1 MRILVTGGAGM
12 LGRAVT
18 QVLKQSGHAVKCF
31 DLHPSPEPGIES
43 IIGDIRH
50 PDDVTRACTGMDA
63 LIHTA
68 VMVNQN
74 TAKQPAMYDVNV
86 TGTLNVIAGC
96 RAAQVP
102 RLVYISSIDVV
113 FDGTPIRDG
122 DERLPY
128 PKRHLDY
135 YSETKTLAEQAVIAA
150 NGSGLATCSIRAGG
164 LYGEHDQHRFPNVIP
179 RVVTTGTFTRIGD
192 GSAVHNHVY
201 VGNTA
206 YALKLAVERLSAESP
221 LAGQCYFITDHA
233 PGNFFDFF
241 VPFLRALNV
250 PYKEAHLS
258 EAAALLVAQAAQ
270 RTAFLTRGKL
280 PPITRYAV
288 LATTRDF
295 SFVSH
300 KAARDFG
307 YAPIYS
313 QQDAFERTLAWTR
326 ETLVEPLTNH

>member
-18 QVLKQSGHAVKCF
+18 QMLMQSGHVVKNF
-31 DLHPSPEPGIES
+31 DRLPSPEAGIET
-43 IIGDIRH
+43 IIGDIRQ
-50 PDDVTRACTGMDA
+50 PDAVTAACAGMDA
-63 LIHTA
+63 VIHMA
-68 VMVNQN
+68 VMVNQSA
-74 TAKQPAMYDVNV
+74 TRQTEMYAVNV
-86 TGTLNVIAGC
+86 TGTHNVIAAC
-96 RAAQVP
+96 QAAHVP
-102 RLVYISSIDVV
+102 RLITVSSIDVV
-113 FDGTPIRDG
+113 FDGKPIRNG
-122 DERLPY
+122 DESLPY

-164 LYGEHDQHRFPNVIP
+164 LYGEYDRHRFPNVIP
-179 RVVTTGTFTRIGD
+179 RVIESGTYTRIGD
-192 GSAVHNHVY
+192 GKAQHNHVY

-206 YALKLAVERLSAESP
+206 YALKLAVERLNADSP

-241 VPFLRALNV
+241 VPYLRALGV
-250 PYKEAHLS
+250 SYKETTLS
-258 EAAALLVAQAAQ
+258 ETAALLMAQVVQ
-270 RTAFLTRGKL
+270 RTAFLTPTK
-280 PPITRYAV
+280 PPVLSRYAV

-295 SFVSH
+295 SFVSR

-313 QQDAFERTLAWTR
+313 EQDSFERTLAWVR
-326 ETLVEPLTNH
+326 ADLLKS